1 MRLSPLVPLFIA
13 LTTALLPML
22 FQLAGRK
29 GGAADVYGMPKALR
43 IFLWGLTL
51 VGIAGLLAAAYFKVQ
66 LRPFQWWAG
75 SAMGIA
81 FVAMCAYMDR
91 YCVRLTDSSLEVT
104 EFRTERIPYS
114 SISSIEVVSS
124 GRGTDHLVV
133 VINGYGQLVISGY
146 LGYFDDLTSK
156 LKARLALARSKKG
169 T

>member
-1 MRLSPLVPLFIA
+1 MRLSPLAPLFIA
-13 LTTALLPML
+13 LTTALLAML
-22 FQLAGRK
+22 FQLGEKR
-29 GGAADVYGMPKALR
+29 GAVADVYGMPKALR

-51 VGIAGLLAAAYFKVQ
+51 VGIAGLVAAAYFEVQ

-91 YCVRLTDSSLEVT
+91 YCVKLTDSALEVT
-104 EFRTERIPYS
+104 EFWTERIPYS
-114 SISSIEVVSS
+114 SISSIEVGSS

-133 VINGYGQLVISGY
+133 VINGSGQLVISGY
-146 LGYFDDLTSK
+146 LGCFDDLTSK
-156 LKARLALARSKKG
+156 LKARLALARSRKG